1 MGSVGVEPTPMDFQ
15 SIASTEL
22 AYFPYYGTVA
32 VPQWLG
38 ETLMPNTLCSL
49 RLTYVRVTWY
59 GRSIAY

>member
-1 MGSVGVEPTPMDFQ
+1 
-15 SIASTEL
+15 
-22 AYFPYYGTVA
+22 

-49 RLTYVRVTWY
+49 RLTYARVTWY